1 MSKKTDNVYEP
12 PKMEIL
18 EIMVEQ
24 AVMNASVLDWDGG
37 EGLDTYEEYEFG
49 W

>member
-1 MSKKTDNVYEP
+1 MDKNKRKESYEP
-12 PKMEIL
+12 PKMEMYDLML
-18 EIMVEQ
+18 EGTLCM
-24 AVMNASVLDWDGG
+24 SG

>member
-1 MSKKTDNVYEP
+1 MKKTNKTDKLYESP
-12 PKMEIL
+12 EMEVFDLML
-18 EIMVEQ
+18 EGTLCM
-24 AVMNASVLDWDGG
+24 SG